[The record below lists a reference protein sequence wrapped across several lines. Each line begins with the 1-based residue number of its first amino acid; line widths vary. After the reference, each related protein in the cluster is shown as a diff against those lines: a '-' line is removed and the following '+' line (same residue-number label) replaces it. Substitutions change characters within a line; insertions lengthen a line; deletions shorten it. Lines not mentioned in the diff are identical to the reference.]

1 MRPNVRLAD
10 RAEAVARRNGKVL
23 RMALPEGEVTGIA
36 AFGLPF
42 AAAAALARLDSTT
55 ALATG
60 NRARWTFGGTF
71 GPRWCG
77 YVRDVV
83 KRER

>member
-23 RMALPEGEVTGIA
+23 RMALPGIA

-42 AAAAALARLDSTT
+42 ATAAALASGSRIE
-55 ALATG
+55 
-60 NRARWTFGGTF
+60 RAAS
-71 GPRWCG
+71 
-77 YVRDVV
+77 
-83 KRER
+83 